1 MSPLRDAKFSF
12 APGDGGRDRP
22 QKLLS
27 PVKLRRT
34 REAPSTEER
43 KGVTSLLPY
52 MIIVRIQ

>member
-12 APGDGGRDRP
+12 APGDGGRDGP

-27 PVKLRRT
+27 PGKLRRT

-43 KGVTSLLPY
+43 KGVTSLLL
-52 MIIVRIQ
+52 I